1 MNKINAL
8 AISAAVCTGIA
19 GILHLS
25 MLPAFNQQMTVL
37 FLIGGLAQVFWI
49 LPTIKDW
56 GRIWD
61 YIGIAGTV
69 AFILLW
75 VITRMPDNP
84 ITGRGGMI
92 GDTAIATEIF
102 QIAFVVLM
110 AIMVYVKQ
118 QKPVTKIQ
126 RTK

>member
-1 MNKINAL
+1 MNKISPL
-8 AISAAVCTGIA
+8 AVSAAVCTGMA

-25 MLPAFNQQMTVL
+25 MLPAFNQQMTIL

-61 YIGIAGTV
+61 CIGIVGTV
-69 AFILLW
+69 AFITLW
-75 VITRMPDNP
+75 ILTRIPDNP

-92 GDTAIATEIF
+92 GDIAIATEIF
-102 QIAFVVLM
+102 QLTFVALM
-110 AIMVYVKQ
+110 AVVVYARHPKAIS
-118 QKPVTKIQ
+118 KIQ
-126 RTK
+126 KAK

>member
-1 MNKINAL
+1 MNKINIL

-25 MLPAFNQQMTVL
+25 MLPAFNQQMTIL

-61 YIGIAGTV
+61 YIGIMGTV

-102 QIAFVVLM
+102 QIAYVALM
-110 AIMVYVKQ
+110 TIMVYVRQ
-118 QKPVTKIQ
+118 QKIVSKIQ